1 MEAHLQTQRAAVQ
14 MLHNRILA
22 LVQYVSDVI
31 AGMQNYFIYPISHFS
46 EHICAGKTQ
55 KDHAV
60 LRALSALVSTLPA
73 SSHPEFKREFDQV
86 CYLLHMNWG
95 SE

>member
-1 MEAHLQTQRAAVQ
+1 
-14 MLHNRILA
+14 MLHNRILV

-31 AGMQNYFIYPISHFS
+31 AGKKGHTLVCTEYSLNSS
-46 EHICAGKTQ
+46 GNTQ

-86 CYLLHMNWG
+86 CYNSCMFQKSLV
-95 SE
+95 